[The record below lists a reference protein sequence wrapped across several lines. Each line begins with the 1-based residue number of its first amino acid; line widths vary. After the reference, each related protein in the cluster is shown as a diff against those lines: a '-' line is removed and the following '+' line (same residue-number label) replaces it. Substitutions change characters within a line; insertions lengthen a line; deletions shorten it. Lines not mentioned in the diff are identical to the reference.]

1 MEYFPEIA
9 GRIVSNNVSA
19 PMEQQS
25 APMTRPSMPDS
36 GPEDR
41 DLDELILALEA
52 ADLCREWL
60 MDIRDRMLDRARERK
75 PDEPA

>member
-1 MEYFPEIA
+1 MMKNLIHIEDIRKRRDEFRKKQAE
-9 GRIVSNNVSA
+9 GD
-19 PMEQQS
+19 
-25 APMTRPSMPDS
+25 PDS

-41 DLDELILALEA
+41 ALDELILALEA
-52 ADLCREWL
+52 AALCREWL

>member
-1 MEYFPEIA
+1 MMKNLIHIEDIRKRRDEFRKKQAE
-9 GRIVSNNVSA
+9 GD
-19 PMEQQS
+19 
-25 APMTRPSMPDS
+25 PDS

>member
-1 MEYFPEIA
+1 LNCSERGSEHDEKFDLFAKGEMSFAKKQAE
-9 GRIVSNNVSA
+9 GD
-19 PMEQQS
+19 
-25 APMTRPSMPDS
+25 PDS